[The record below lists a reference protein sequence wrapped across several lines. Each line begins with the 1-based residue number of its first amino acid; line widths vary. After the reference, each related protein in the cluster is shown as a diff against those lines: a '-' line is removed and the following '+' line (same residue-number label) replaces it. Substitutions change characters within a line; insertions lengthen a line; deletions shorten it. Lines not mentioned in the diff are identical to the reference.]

1 MKAYVTRFNPL
12 IFPRPIF
19 LARAIRDLEIYM
31 LGKNAISIKQIF
43 HGEDRTGRVKSLIDL
58 LRERDPFKFIEPCY
72 RQNKWY
78 DGLSLFLET
87 KYVNFFRRLPTKNI
101 ILMNLIGA
109 IGAKLAN
116 KNIVIDMMDY
126 WHCDKMYA
134 TFNAIDYYAL
144 RNAKCIVVWSKAIY
158 AFLRRYLRHQCIRYI
173 PFGLDLTLSDPK
185 KVSTK
190 YFFEKYKNINS
201 YIIIGYSGGGEW
213 YHGVDKLIKAY

>member
-78 DGLSLFLET
+78 DGLSLFSL
-87 KYVNFFRRLPTKNI
+87 KLN
-101 ILMNLIGA
+101 MLISFG
-109 IGAKLAN
+109 
-116 KNIVIDMMDY
+116 D
-126 WHCDKMYA
+126 
-134 TFNAIDYYAL
+134 
-144 RNAKCIVVWSKAIY
+144 
-158 AFLRRYLRHQCIRYI
+158 FLLK
-173 PFGLDLTLSDPK
+173 T
-185 KVSTK
+185 
-190 YFFEKYKNINS
+190 
-201 YIIIGYSGGGEW
+201 
-213 YHGVDKLIKAY
+213 